1 VILLNRQDIS
11 GKEDK
16 LKLIMVILKVF
27 VIWMKTLKSC
37 FSFFSLLSLPDLVLD
52 TLVEAIGRSSVQSLL
67 NLRLVCKEA
76 KEWVDGKPQAVREK
90 FYCKGQ
96 VRLALD
102 VASIRLFNMWMSQAS
117 VTSLSLDP
125 SRIGYGDLPQRRR
138 MWGKF
143 LSYWMPHLEN
153 LEIQREPAQNFLER
167 EVNYDAARELIRKL
181 LQSPRLKKVVF
192 LGPFDWQLATPFPR
206 SFHNI
211 TDLVIDGSLS
221 NFVDMYEHSNR
232 SQSDEGVKDFYT
244 QLAQN
249 DNLKSV
255 ALKSSSLSHIR
266 GIKRFFKE
274 LIKRD
279 RRDLRVQ
286 ITVTD
291 IFRFCDNTVESFV
304 GLVKKAIDSKCAVNY
319 HIIADSDYDNLNWLF
334 TTMKNSPQED
344 KLSPEEY
351 MHFTQQQLE
360 SLIDEISRDDPSVLD
375 VQSLQGLKNLGMT
388 NVDPE
393 SLKDVIFPRSLV
405 TLGCGEGFPSV
416 SNLPLTLTKLCLYKV
431 ECGLEELESSMTAI
445 GVHCINLRELLIAY
459 VCNDKTVKNA
469 SSPTIDGCGN
479 SEVAPFRGNLI
490 TIFIHFIVIVYR
502 QLLTE
507 IHFIYSPQVA
517 NVEGV
522 RFSWR

>member
-1 VILLNRQDIS
+1 MLLNRQEIS

-27 VIWMKTLKSC
+27 IIWMKTLKSC
-37 FSFFSLLSLPDLVLD
+37 FSFLFSLFSLPDLVVD
-52 TLVEAIGRSSVQSLL
+52 KLVEAIGRSSLQSLL

-76 KEWVDGKPQAVREK
+76 KEWVDGKPQAVRER
-90 FYCKGQ
+90 FYCNGQ
-96 VRLALD
+96 VRMALD
-102 VASIRLFNMWMSQAS
+102 VSSVRLFNMWMSPAS

-125 SRIGYGDLPQRRR
+125 SRIGYGDLSQRRR

-143 LSYWMPHLEN
+143 LSFWMPRLEN

-192 LGPFDWQLATPFPR
+192 LGPFDWKLATPFPR
-206 SFHNI
+206 AFQNI
-211 TDLVIDGSLS
+211 TDLVIDGTLS
-221 NFVDMYEHSNR
+221 NFVDMYDHSNR
-232 SQSDEGVKDFYT
+232 SQSYAGVNDFYA

-249 DNLKSV
+249 DNLKNV
-255 ALKSSSLSHIR
+255 ALKSSSLSHIL
-266 GIKRFFKE
+266 GIARFFQE
-274 LIKRD
+274 LIERD
-279 RRDLRVQ
+279 RSDLRVQ

-291 IFRFCDNTVESFV
+291 IFRFCDFTVECFV
-304 GLVKKAIDSKCAVNY
+304 LLVTTAIDSKCAVTY
-319 HIIADSDYDNLNWLF
+319 HIITDSDYDNLNWLF
-334 TTMKNSPQED
+334 TSMKNSPRDE
-344 KLSPEEY
+344 LSAEEF
-351 MHFTQQQLE
+351 MHFTQQQIE
-360 SLIDEISRDDPSVLD
+360 SLIDEIARDDPSVLD
-375 VQSLQGLKNLGMT
+375 VQSLQGLKNLGMS

-405 TLGCGEGFPSV
+405 TLGCGEGFPSAR
-416 SNLPLTLTKLCLYKV
+416 NLPLTLSKLCLYKV
-431 ECGLEELESSMTAI
+431 ECGLEELESSMIAI

-469 SSPTIDGCGN
+469 SCPTIDGCGN
-479 SEVAPFRGNLI
+479 SEIAPFRGNLI
-490 TIFIHFIVIVYR
+490 TIFTHFIAIVYR

-517 NVEGV
+517 NLEGV
-522 RFSWR
+522 LFSWR